1 MDREQFLVLIQKYL
15 AGEASLEE
23 EQLLLNFYGSFQDS
37 DVWDERTMGVKE
49 QIEAKMLSRIQAHV
63 AGTKTEK
70 PVVKLWPRIAAV
82 AAAVAMVVFG
92 VWFFNSDR
100 EILKQVQD
108 DVVANDIAPGKNGAT
123 ITLANGKVI
132 QLSDAKS
139 GVVIGEDLKYNDN
152 TAVVD
157 PSSRGNERSP
167 GHATSRDLS
176 SLRSVEMT
184 ASTTKGQTY
193 IFTLLDGTKVW
204 LNADS
209 KITFKNQFI
218 GRTRHILLEGEAYF
232 EVAKNKKSPFVVK
245 TREQEVM
252 VLGTHFNINSYADE
266 SSVKTTLFEGSVNV
280 SRLLTKVGVNKDLGG
295 KTLKPGQQSILNR
308 ENFKVIEANMD
319 EAIAW
324 KNNEFMFESQSI
336 ESIMKMVERWYDVE
350 VIYTG
355 NKPAEKYSGTVS
367 RFDNVSSVLRILES
381 SGGVHFKIEGRKIYV
396 SN

>member
-1 MDREQFLVLIQKYL
+1 MDREQFLVLIEKHL
-15 AGEASLEE
+15 TGKASLEE
-23 EQLLLNFYGSFQDS
+23 EQFLLNFYGSFQDS

-49 QIEAKMLSRIQAHV
+49 EIEAKLLARIQAHV
-63 AGTKTEK
+63 AGTKAETA
-70 PVVKLWPRIAAV
+70 VVKLRPQLNWNWSRGVAVV
-82 AAAVAMVVFG
+82 AAAVAMIVFG
-92 VWFFNSDR
+92 VWLFNNRHATRSS
-100 EILKQVQD
+100 VQD
-108 DVVANDIAPGKNGAT
+108 GELTMNDIAPGKNGAT

-132 QLSDAKS
+132 QLSDAKT
-139 GVVIGEDLKYNDN
+139 GLVIGEDKLVYNDG
-152 TAVVD
+152 TALQD
-157 PSSRGNERSP
+157 RDSDLRNDEMS
-167 GHATSRDLS
+167 AT
-176 SLRSVEMT
+176 
-184 ASTTKGQTY
+184 TTKGQTY
-193 IFTLLDGTKVW
+193 IFTLPDGTRVW

-209 KITFKNQFI
+209 KISFKNQFV
-218 GRTRHILLEGEAYF
+218 GRTRNILLEGEAYF

-295 KTLKPGQQSILNR
+295 KTLKPGQQSILNK
-308 ENFKVIEANMD
+308 ENFKVVEANMD

-336 ESIMKMVERWYDVE
+336 ESIMKMVERWYDVQ

-355 NKPAEKYSGTVS
+355 NKPVEKYSGTVS